1 MSKLTKSN
9 TDKKIAGVCGGL
21 AKQMNIDSTILR
33 LIWAVITIF
42 TACVGGII
50 LYLVFA
56 LIMPNENE

>member
-33 LIWAVITIF
+33 LLWAILTIF
-42 TACVGGII
+42 TVGIGGIV
-50 LYLVFA
+50 LYLICA